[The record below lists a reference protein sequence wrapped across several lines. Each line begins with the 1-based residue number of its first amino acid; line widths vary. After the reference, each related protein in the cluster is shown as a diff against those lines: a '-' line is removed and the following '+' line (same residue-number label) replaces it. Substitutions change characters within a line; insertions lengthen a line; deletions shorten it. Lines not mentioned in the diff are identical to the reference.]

1 MTTDISSQEININ
14 NIMLCDPFHRLSII
28 IIADLNVYHKKWAAF
43 LDGKSKLYDNNTSGA
58 VSARALENAQF
69 SQILLQDILAY
80 PCNHNGTHY
89 PERTNIQMYKDVC
102 LSQVKRLNGTDELEK
117 LDEYVNNLFQE
128 AKPEVVKSA
137 LRYFQDQF

>member
-1 MTTDISSQEININ
+1 
-14 NIMLCDPFHRLSII
+14 
-28 IIADLNVYHKKWAAF
+28 
-43 LDGKSKLYDNNTSGA
+43 
-58 VSARALENAQF
+58 
-69 SQILLQDILAY
+69 
-80 PCNHNGTHY
+80 
-89 PERTNIQMYKDVC
+89 MYKDVC